1 MVSSPV
7 PFSGFHQKSRKHS
20 HNVCVPGKRPWWLKH
35 NSRYRFWPAWVFTWD
50 QNSICLYRSCW
61 VLVIPSVSR
70 VNMWA
75 LTPGYNVKLIRI
87 DPMKCGRRMGAY
99 SGVQWA
105 LVRNSTVVIT
115 ILQVIHLL

>member
-1 MVSSPV
+1 MFVSRVSAHGGLNITQDID
-7 PFSGFHQKSRKHS
+7 FGLQG
-20 HNVCVPGKRPWWLKH
+20 CLPGIKIP
-35 NSRYRFWPAWVFTWD
+35 YA
-50 QNSICLYRSCW
+50 CMYRSCW